1 MSLPGVLGVGV
12 GLKPPHMK
20 GNRRRNSSETNRPNK
35 EGNRVQDTESL
46 FRVQYR
52 LARPPSTCGQ
62 EKRAYRKGRSCYK
75 IALIQFSLHY
85 KPAAGGACRA
95 PYNTEP
101 VIAVIKIYICVTI
114 KNRIC
119 CPSRLT
125 TGIKNYKY
133 LHPCSTPTWKLEAQA
148 PSEGRP
154 AEACV
159 RGTPWTRECRTRHED
174 RREGLLPHLLGSQH

>member
-1 MSLPGVLGVGV
+1 M
-12 GLKPPHMK
+12 
-20 GNRRRNSSETNRPNK
+20 
-35 EGNRVQDTESL
+35 QDTESL

-119 CPSRLT
+119 CPSCLT

-174 RREGLLPHLLGSQH
+174 QRGGLLPHLLGSQH

>member
-1 MSLPGVLGVGV
+1 M
-12 GLKPPHMK
+12 
-20 GNRRRNSSETNRPNK
+20 
-35 EGNRVQDTESL
+35 QDTESL

-85 KPAAGGACRA
+85 KPAVGGACRA

-114 KNRIC
+114 KNIHLILASV
-119 CPSRLT
+119 PDTELLKSILSN
-125 TGIKNYKY
+125 GV
-133 LHPCSTPTWKLEAQA
+133 LEASFA
-148 PSEGRP
+148 LIF
-154 AEACV
+154 
-159 RGTPWTRECRTRHED
+159 
-174 RREGLLPHLLGSQH
+174 GL

>member
-1 MSLPGVLGVGV
+1 M
-12 GLKPPHMK
+12 
-20 GNRRRNSSETNRPNK
+20 
-35 EGNRVQDTESL
+35 QDTESL

-101 VIAVIKIYICVTI
+101 VIAVIKIYT
-114 KNRIC
+114 RITVENSISYTSC
-119 CPSRLT
+119 LFFF
-125 TGIKNYKY
+125 
-133 LHPCSTPTWKLEAQA
+133 
-148 PSEGRP
+148 
-154 AEACV
+154 
-159 RGTPWTRECRTRHED
+159 
-174 RREGLLPHLLGSQH
+174 LLYFTLQYCIGFAIH